1 VVLEAEIGEFGTGLG
16 RRQTQDADDQY
27 EDNYGDD
34 PGHTS
39 RAELRFNAALRA
51 AGGRGGR
58 GRSARGSMKK
68 TIAPAEWQA
77 FPEDTAHGGKGKV
90 TVIIEKEKPVAPP
103 VRWVEG
109 GPIAVQG
116 SVSLVYQAVCRCQSR
131 PALWYVG
138 A

>member
-1 VVLEAEIGEFGTGLG
+1 MVLEAEIGEFGTGLG
-16 RRQTQDADDQY
+16 RRQTQDADTQY

-58 GRSARGSMKK
+58 GRSARSARGSMKA
-68 TIAPAEWQA
+68 TATAEWQA
-77 FPEDTAHGGKGKV
+77 FPEDAAHGGKGKV
-90 TVIIEKEKPVAPP
+90 TVIVEKEKPAAPP

-109 GPIAVQG
+109 GSIAAEG
-116 SVSLVYQAVCRCQSR
+116 SLFDLLGCV
-131 PALWYVG
+131 
-138 A
+138 